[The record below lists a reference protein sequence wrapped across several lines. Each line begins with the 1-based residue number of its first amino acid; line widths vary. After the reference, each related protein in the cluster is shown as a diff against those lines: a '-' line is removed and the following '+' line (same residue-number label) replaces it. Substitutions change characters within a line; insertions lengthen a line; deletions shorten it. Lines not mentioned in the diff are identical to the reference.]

1 MIIINADIITWE
13 ENNRI
18 VKNGAIVF
26 QEDRIVEIGPL
37 REMIEKYKQETIMDA
52 HGAFIMP
59 GSICAHTHFYGA
71 FSRGMAIP
79 GEAPKD
85 LVEILEKLWWPLD
98 KSLTEDAVKYS
109 ALVCQI
115 DAIRHGTTTL
125 IDHHA
130 SPFALE
136 NSLDIIADTVEQSG
150 LRAVLCYEVTDR
162 DGIAKAEAG
171 IAENVRFIQ
180 ALRKE
185 PKPRIRA
192 TFGLHASLT
201 LSDETLKKARKACPD
216 EIGMHIHVAEGLADE
231 DDSLRKS
238 NMRVAERLSKHNI
251 LGSHAILAHAVHV
264 NDHEM
269 DIIARS
275 KAWVTHQPRSNM
287 NNAVGLPDV
296 DKMLLKGI
304 KVGMGNDGFSNT
316 MWDEWKAAYLSHKLI
331 NSDPRRMQA
340 DTIAG
345 MAAYTNADLVT
356 QQYGQTVGKI
366 VPGAQADLI
375 IVEYQPFTKLTPEN
389 LPWHII
395 FGFNESM
402 IRSTIVAGKVLME
415 DRKLVSMNEKSITE
429 EAKVLSEEIWN
440 HYKSRF
446 M

>member
-192 TFGLHASLT
+192 VLSFFPSPFLSVAPRHAT
-201 LSDETLKKARKACPD
+201 QRFDESRGPAFPEAAALPLKQGNRPAFRVNFYYNHHA
-216 EIGMHIHVAEGLADE
+216 
-231 DDSLRKS
+231 KS
-238 NMRVAERLSKHNI
+238 NNVKTNKKRTKFCSGPAGVEAGGPG
-251 LGSHAILAHAVHV
+251 GSPHKNFLQIYKF
-264 NDHEM
+264 NKSF
-269 DIIARS
+269 IIY
-275 KAWVTHQPRSNM
+275 V
-287 NNAVGLPDV
+287 
-296 DKMLLKGI
+296 
-304 KVGMGNDGFSNT
+304 
-316 MWDEWKAAYLSHKLI
+316 
-331 NSDPRRMQA
+331 
-340 DTIAG
+340 
-345 MAAYTNADLVT
+345 
-356 QQYGQTVGKI
+356 
-366 VPGAQADLI
+366 
-375 IVEYQPFTKLTPEN
+375 
-389 LPWHII
+389 
-395 FGFNESM
+395 
-402 IRSTIVAGKVLME
+402 
-415 DRKLVSMNEKSITE
+415 
-429 EAKVLSEEIWN
+429 
-440 HYKSRF
+440 
-446 M
+446 